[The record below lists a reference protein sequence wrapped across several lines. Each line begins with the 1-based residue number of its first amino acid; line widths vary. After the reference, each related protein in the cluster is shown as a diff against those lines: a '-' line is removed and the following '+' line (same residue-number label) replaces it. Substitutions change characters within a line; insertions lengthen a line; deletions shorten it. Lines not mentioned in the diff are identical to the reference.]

1 MAVSRLDISDR
12 NPYAGGQAFGEAGSY
27 EFIKGTMHFA
37 VDPRDPH
44 NSVIA
49 DLDLAPCN
57 SEGRVEFSTDFELLK
72 PVTALAGGRLLYDAT
87 NRGNKTAIR
96 LNLAGPAQ
104 PSDTEPRP
112 GDGFLMRH
120 GFSVVWLGWQPDAP
134 SAPGLMRGK
143 LPEAL
148 QNGRPISGQAFVQFQ
163 HNKPAKVQLLSD
175 AGHQPLPT
183 ADLADAGAT
192 LTVRDYHDGPATTI
206 ARSDWQFAQAGAN
219 GEPEPDASHVYYAHG
234 FEPGKVYEITYTT
247 IGAPVMGLGVAATR
261 DCVSWLCHADET
273 EGNPLAGGV
282 ASAYGWGVSMS
293 ARYLRE
299 FLYDGMNQDEAGR
312 QVFDGIVTVVGS
324 SRRGE
329 FNFRFAQPSTNIAR
343 APGNL
348 FPFSYVEETD
358 PVTGKTGSLLARTR
372 AQGAMPKLI
381 AINSGMEYFWSG
393 AALQHTDV
401 GGTRDL
407 EVPDD
412 VRVYY
417 FCGTQHGAGAP
428 PLASRMMDGTP
439 VAHIGN
445 TIDPTAMQRA
455 ALVNLDRWVR
465 EGVEPPPNNVPSIA
479 AGTAVRRESLQ
490 VSYESIPGGH
500 FPRHLPRRPR
510 MDYGPEEDRG
520 VMRYPPAETEDFV
533 TLVSG
538 LNEDLNEIGG
548 VRPIDLRV
556 PLATYMGWNVRADEA
571 GQGGEFVSP
580 MPGSALP
587 FPRTR
592 AERKQ
597 SNDPRQ
603 SLEERYR
610 DKEDFL
616 AKARDAVTEMER
628 EGHILDEDAPLVL
641 AQQSERWDAYTSV

>member
-1 MAVSRLDISDR
+1 VAVTQLEISDR
-12 NPYAGGQAFGEAGSY
+12 RPYAEGKAFGEAGNY
-27 EFIKGTMHFA
+27 EYIQGQMHYA
-37 VDPRDPH
+37 VDPNDPH

-49 DLDLAPCN
+49 DLDLAPRN
-57 SEGRVEFSTDFELLK
+57 AEGKVEFSTEFAMVK
-72 PVTALAGGRLLYDAT
+72 PVTALAGGRLLYDVT
-87 NRGNKTAIR
+87 NRGNKTAMR

-104 PSDTEPRP
+104 PSDTEPRA

-120 GFSVVWLGWQPDAP
+120 GFSVAWLGWQPDAP
-134 SAPGLMRGK
+134 SAPGMMRGN

-148 QNGRPISGQAFVQFQ
+148 QNGQRISGQTFLQFQ
-163 HNKPAKVQLLSD
+163 HNKPGRTQLLSD
-175 AGHQPLPT
+175 AGHQPLP
-183 ADLADAGAT
+183 ALDLNEAAAT
-192 LTVRDYHDGPATTI
+192 LTVRDYHDGPPTTI
-206 ARSDWQFAQAGAN
+206 ARSQWQFAKAGAN
-219 GEPEPDASHVYYAHG
+219 GEPEPNPNYVYYAPG

-247 IGAPVMGLGVAATR
+247 IGAPVMGLGLIATR
-261 DCVSWLCHADET
+261 DCVSWLCHAGEAD
-273 EGNPLAGGV
+273 GNPLAGGV

-293 ARYLRE
+293 GRYLRE
-299 FLYDGMNQDEAGR
+299 FLYQGMNQDEAGR
-312 QVFDGIVTVVGS
+312 QVFDGLVTVVGS

-358 PVTGKTGSLLARTR
+358 PDTGKTDSLLARTR

-381 AINSGMEYFWSG
+381 AINSGMEYFWSA
-393 AALQHTDV
+393 AALQHVDV
-401 GGTRDL
+401 TGARDL
-407 EVPDD
+407 DVPDD

-428 PLASRMMDGTP
+428 PLAARMADGTP
-439 VAHIGN
+439 VAHLGN

-465 EGVEPPPNNVPSIA
+465 DGVEPPPSAVPSVG
-479 AGTAVRRESLQ
+479 AGTAVRRETLQ
-490 VSYESIPGGH
+490 TSYESIPGGH
-500 FPRHLPRRPR
+500 FPKHLPRRPR
-510 MDYGPEEDRG
+510 MDYGPEEGRG
-520 VMRYPPAETEDFV
+520 VLRYPPVEGEDYV
-533 TLVSG
+533 TMVSA
-538 LNEDLNEIGG
+538 LNEDLNEVGG

-556 PLATYMGWNVRADEA
+556 PLATYTGWNVRADEA

-587 FPRTR
+587 FTRTR
-592 AERKQ
+592 AEREQ
-597 SNDPRQ
+597 SGDPRQ

-616 AKARDAVTEMER
+616 GKVRDTIAEMQR
-628 EGHILDEDAPLVL
+628 EGHLLAEDAPLVL
-641 AQQSERWDAYTSV
+641 QQQSDRWDAYANR